1 MVRLAS
7 DTRAE
12 SRFPTAWQVARAKR
26 EIELEDLGAA
36 KRLAESSRS
45 RDSLPSEHPDH
56 VCGLMCDGQ
65 DGSNSQCARLRT
77 KLFGDA

>member
-12 SRFPTAWQVARAKR
+12 SRFPTAWQVTRAKR
-26 EIELEDLGAA
+26 EIELEDQ
-36 KRLAESSRS
+36 LAFERASFTSSQS
-45 RDSLPSEHPDH
+45 RNLPSEHPDH
-56 VCGLMCDGQ
+56 VCDLTCDGQ
-65 DGSNSQCARLRT
+65 DGSNSQCARLRA